1 MATTP
6 APTKPAYT
14 ALRSARGG
22 ISGGAILTGVVV
34 AFGAMSLLSALIAG
48 LVVALG
54 LPGSDTPFPGT
65 EVDGGLV
72 TGVILVLAQFGSY
85 LWGGYTAGRMARGA
99 GVANGLLVP
108 LVGFLLVILIVAI
121 VSALGTSSTLSSPFE
136 GYSVQIENEAV
147 VKWGAGI
154 GIAMIVTMFVGGGLG
169 GALGMR
175 WHTRLE
181 RDASTERVRTEQPP
195 TDPDG
200 TTVTNLP

>member
-1 MATTP
+1 MATTQ
-6 APTKPAYT
+6 PTTRPAYT

-54 LPGSDTPFPGT
+54 LPGGDTPFPGT

-72 TGVILVLAQFGSY
+72 TGVILVLAQFGAY

-108 LVGFLLVILIVAI
+108 LVGFLLVILIVAV
-121 VSALGTSSTLSSPFE
+121 VSALGSTSALSSPFE
-136 GYSVQIENEAV
+136 GYSLQIENEAV

-154 GIAMIVTMFVGGGLG
+154 GVAMIVAMFLGGGLG

-181 RDASTERVRTEQPP
+181 RDASPEQVR
-195 TDPDG
+195 TDPDK